1 VLWVGAGTWQASTQS
16 PIRFACES
24 SNLDENRLLRVAGW
38 AALLSVAAYLLGLA
52 TFILFVASG
61 DFGPL
66 ADLPSLFYVAF
77 TIPVVLALHVILRSQ
92 GPALSL
98 AAATIGILGLL
109 VLGIFQALLI
119 THTLTYEQ
127 QSPIVISAAG
137 AVGIWPLLA
146 NYLALRG
153 KVFPVGL
160 IWAGLIAGVGL
171 LLLGVG
177 FWAGGQQSPVS
188 VIGALTSYISYPIW
202 VIWLGRWLL
211 RSSAGGIISGQAQ
224 RG

>member
-1 VLWVGAGTWQASTQS
+1 
-16 PIRFACES
+16 
-24 SNLDENRLLRVAGW
+24 
-38 AALLSVAAYLLGLA
+38 
-52 TFILFVASG
+52 LFVATG

-66 ADLPSLFYVAF
+66 ADLSSLFYVAF

-98 AAATIGILGLL
+98 AAATIGILSLL

-119 THTLTYEQ
+119 TGTLTYEQ
-127 QSPIVISAAG
+127 F
-137 AVGIWPLLA
+137 PL
-146 NYLALRG
+146 
-153 KVFPVGL
+153 GL

-211 RSSAGGIISGQAQ
+211 RSSAGGAPPNWGAP
-224 RG
+224 